1 MRQNVVEKRVLDMFY
16 LNDRIFTIQ
25 IGNLFCILVGISL
38 CSASMCLQ
46 WFPQKGQGISVL
58 FMSRLKLWME
68 TRPQSFLQSFIFLF
82 FFGQKL
88 CNCQITSGRLQPLWP
103 PCSALAS
110 RPRNW
115 IYSLRKFLLEQWF
128 QSLISLGLMVFLIIF
143 QQIQFFKVL
152 CDEYDR
158 DVFKYEGN
166 MQKHSSLTLLQEST
180 MDLTQIES
188 VPCSNTNIYQMTTIL
203 NLEFKDN
210 NSSL

>member
-1 MRQNVVEKRVLDMFY
+1 
-16 LNDRIFTIQ
+16 
-25 IGNLFCILVGISL
+25 
-38 CSASMCLQ
+38 
-46 WFPQKGQGISVL
+46 
-58 FMSRLKLWME
+58 
-68 TRPQSFLQSFIFLF
+68 
-82 FFGQKL
+82 
-88 CNCQITSGRLQPLWP
+88 
-103 PCSALAS
+103 
-110 RPRNW
+110 
-115 IYSLRKFLLEQWF
+115 
-128 QSLISLGLMVFLIIF
+128 MVFLIIF